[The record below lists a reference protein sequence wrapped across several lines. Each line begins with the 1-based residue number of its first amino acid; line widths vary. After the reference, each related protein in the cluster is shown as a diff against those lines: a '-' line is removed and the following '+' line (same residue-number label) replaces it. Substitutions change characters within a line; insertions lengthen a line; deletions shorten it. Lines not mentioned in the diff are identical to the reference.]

1 MSQSVMFVVQ
11 ERINHAW
18 VTLAH
23 IACSDRAQA
32 HLQELR
38 AVAPEPPGGGR
49 YRVIKRRNR
58 INL

>member
-1 MSQSVMFVVQ
+1 MNQPAMFVVQ
-11 ERINHAW
+11 ERVNHTW

-23 IACSDRAQA
+23 IDCSERAAA

-49 YRVIKRRNR
+49 YRVIKRRKQD
-58 INL
+58 